1 MKRKAWEIMIKK
13 LNNENLKK
21 YNHKILWIPYLL
33 VVATF
38 LAIGIFFTQALNA
51 PFSQSTMAEVK
62 DTWVY
67 YAKDDPIT
75 LFKSRYVKRL
85 NSVSSD
91 ETMVMER
98 TMIRKVA
105 NPTLLIQGN
114 HQWLTVTLDGKT
126 LYQHTPQTIK
136 STFLGKQNPGS
147 IMTEVQLPKNYVGK
161 ILRLEVKSPY
171 KNYSGIPARVF
182 IGDADSI
189 MSYIVSVSMPQILI
203 LIVCTFISLA
213 IMVFIGSELLKKQR
227 LNWELILLACFA
239 LTIALE
245 AAAGDILAGLLFSP
259 LVNSTMAM
267 LLAIFTPIFLISYY
281 CLKMNQSQKYYR
293 LWVFFHISFDLII
306 LSWAFLS
313 KVDLP
318 EVKFYIDAAN
328 IFGTLATTIAAITEA
343 HQKNRFFVICT
354 PWIVLVAMAHCF
366 IYITSV
372 VQSNFYL
379 VNISGLLFAVIL
391 LVIFIYTLVEGAAI
405 SEKNKRQMHFLELKT
420 ELLED
425 NHAAVITHLQELEQ
439 LRQDFKQNLLLIK
452 DLGEDGNLPA
462 VNEYLGRILKETK
475 QLDIIGDFSK
485 HTLTNLILSRYQKNA
500 QQRSITVNFSADL
513 PETIN
518 VADDDLSQILVHL
531 LEHAMRE
538 TYAIHDPKERK
549 IQLQIQCEKEKL
561 KINCSHTAYYHTN
574 IFDQGITTDFP
585 QKEVLDLFVIEKIAK
600 KYQGHLLQDKDNQTD
615 QITLFLSLR

>member
-1 MKRKAWEIMIKK
+1 MKR
-13 LNNENLKK
+13 LDNENLKK
-21 YNHKILWIPYLL
+21 YNKKIIWIPYFL
-33 VVATF
+33 VIMTF
-38 LAIGIFFTQALNA
+38 IAVGIFFVQALNA
-51 PFSQSTMAEVK
+51 PFSQSAMAEIK

-85 NSVSSD
+85 NTVAPN

-98 TMIRKVA
+98 TMIRKVS

-114 HQWLTVTLDGKT
+114 HQWLKVTVDDKTVYEHNQKTVTPT
-126 LYQHTPQTIK
+126 L
-136 STFLGKQNPGS
+136 LGRKNPGN

-161 ILRLEVKSPY
+161 TLRLEVSSPY
-171 KNYSGIPARVF
+171 KNYAGIPARVF
-182 IGDADSI
+182 IGDADSLL
-189 MSYIVSVSMPQILI
+189 SYVVSVSLPQILI

-213 IMVFIGSELLKKQR
+213 IMVFIGSELIKQKR

-259 LVNSTMAM
+259 LVNSTMAL

-281 CLKMNQSQKYYR
+281 CLKMKKSQQYYR
-293 LWVFFHISFDLII
+293 LWVIFHISFDLLI
-306 LSWAFLS
+306 LLWAVFT
-313 KVDLP
+313 KIDLP

-372 VQSNFYL
+372 AQSNFYL

-391 LVIFIYTLVEGAAI
+391 LVIFIYTLVEGLTAN
-405 SEKNKRQMHFLELKT
+405 EQNKRQMHFLELKT

-425 NHAAVITHLQELEQ
+425 NHTAVVGHLQELEQ
-439 LRQDFKQNLLLIK
+439 LRQEFKQNLLLIS

-462 VNEYLGRILKETK
+462 VNEYLAKLLDETN
-475 QLDIIGDFSK
+475 QLNIIGDFSA

-500 QQRSITVNFSADL
+500 DKKSITVSFSADL
-513 PETIN
+513 PQDLN

-531 LEHAMRE
+531 LEHATRE
-538 TYAIHDPKERK
+538 TYAIHDPKERQ
-549 IQLQIQCEKEKL
+549 IHLQIHC
-561 KINCSHTAYYHTN
+561 INETLQIHCSHTAHYHTN
-574 IFDQGITTDFP
+574 IFDRSITTDFP
-585 QKEVLDLFVIEKIAK
+585 QKEALDLFAIEKVAK
-600 KYQGHLLQDKDNQTD
+600 KYRGQLTQLQDDNQD
-615 QITLFLSLR
+615 KISLSLSLNV

>member
-1 MKRKAWEIMIKK
+1 MKK
-13 LNNENLKK
+13 LNNEILKK
-21 YNHKILWIPYLL
+21 KDRKISWVPYLL
-33 VVATF
+33 VVLVF
-38 LAIGIFFTQALNA
+38 MAIGIFFIQALNT
-51 PFSQSTMAEVK
+51 PFSKGSMAEIK

-85 NSVSSD
+85 NSVSTD

-98 TMIRKVA
+98 TMVRKVA

-114 HQWLTVTLDGKT
+114 HQWLTVTLNGEI
-126 LYQHTPQTIK
+126 LYQYNPNTVKPTP
-136 STFLGKQNPGS
+136 FGKKNPGN

-161 ILRLEVKSPY
+161 ILRIEVKSPY
-171 KNYSGIPARVF
+171 KNYAGIPARVF
-182 IGDADSI
+182 IGEADSL

-203 LIVCTFISLA
+203 LIVCTFISIA
-213 IMVFIGSELLKKQR
+213 IMIFIGAELIKKQR

-259 LVNSTMAM
+259 LVNSTLAM

-281 CLKMNQSQKYYR
+281 CLKMQQSQKYYR
-293 LWVFFHISFDLII
+293 LWVFFHISFDLAI
-306 LSWAFLS
+306 LLWAVLT

-391 LVIFIYTLVEGAAI
+391 LVIFTYTLVEGVAR

-425 NHAAVITHLQELEQ
+425 NHASVITHLQELEQ
-439 LRQDFKQNLLLIK
+439 LRKDFRQNLLLVK

-462 VNEYLGRILKETK
+462 VNEYLGKLLEETN
-475 QLDIIGDFSK
+475 QLDIIGSFSD
-485 HTLTNLILSRYQKNA
+485 HTLTNLILNRYKKNA
-500 QQRSITVNFSADL
+500 EQRSIAVNFEAKL
-513 PETIN
+513 PATLT

-538 TYAIHDPKERK
+538 TYAIHDPKERQ
-549 IQLQIQCEKEKL
+549 IHLQIQYSAEKL
-561 KINCSHTAYYHTN
+561 EINCSHTAHYHTN
-574 IFDQGITTDFP
+574 IFEQGITTDFP
-585 QKEVLDLFVIEKIAK
+585 KKEVLDLFVIEKIAK
-600 KYQGHLLQDKDNQTD
+600 KYQGQLNHAKDETKD
-615 QITLFLSLR
+615 QIKLLLSLN